1 NFLKLSSNIGMN
13 VNELTKLGEAGARLG
28 IKSESELLKFSELG
42 AKYSKVFKLNNEES
56 INFMSKLSNI
66 YKLNTKDM
74 QNLGD
79 KIIGVAK
86 ASNVSASS
94 VAKIM
99 NEVGG
104 DAKLIGMSA

>member
-1 NFLKLSSNIGMN
+1 
-13 VNELTKLGEAGARLG
+13 
-28 IKSESELLKFSELG
+28 
-42 AKYSKVFKLNNEES
+42 
-56 INFMSKLSNI
+56 MSKLSNI

-86 ASNVSASS
+86 VNNVSASS

-104 DAKLIGMSA
+104 DAKLIGMSAEGAAALSVALFKIKTKDEGEAIGTFKAMTSVEYI